1 MKVLAKE
8 QLEEAVTSTSS
19 DDDDGG
25 NLKGRFRVG
34 WAHEVFQSWFFF
46 KNSDGLTNLGSVT
59 QCLQA
64 ASSSCWALRTISAAC
79 VSSECAQAVSTARV
93 PAVYGQ
99 IFIFEM
105 NDVVARIQH
114 AQSLAAELASLANE
128 ESNLSVPEEIL
139 DIVAQLSN
147 RISAILTERRQKSAQ
162 IPKDAV
168 ITHLLTT
175 NAGEFSCN

>member
-1 MKVLAKE
+1 
-8 QLEEAVTSTSS
+8 
-19 DDDDGG
+19 
-25 NLKGRFRVG
+25 
-34 WAHEVFQSWFFF
+34 
-46 KNSDGLTNLGSVT
+46 
-59 QCLQA
+59 
-64 ASSSCWALRTISAAC
+64 
-79 VSSECAQAVSTARV
+79 
-93 PAVYGQ
+93 
-99 IFIFEM
+99 M

-139 DIVAQLSN
+139 DIVAQLTN

-175 NAGEFSCN
+175 NAGEF